1 MDRYVRPMKDSGIE
15 WIGKIPQNWLT
26 SKIKFYLYRREPRNP
41 GNMPVLSVYRDYGVV
56 PKDSRNDNHNV
67 TSYDTSNYKYVTIG
81 DLVIN
86 KMKAWQGSLAVSAYT
101 GIVSP
106 AYYVYHFKNTS
117 LNRKYFHYLI
127 RNCYKDEFKRL
138 STGIRDG
145 QWDLQSYDF
154 ENTTILIPP
163 LKEQQLIIEFLDKK
177 CGQIDKLLVRIN
189 DEIERLK
196 VYRNSLIIRTVIRGL
211 NPNVPMKDSG
221 IEWVGSIPE
230 SWGVVPLYKLF
241 NERKNK
247 NIAGREQNLL
257 SLSYGKIKR
266 RDINAKGGLLPAN
279 FNTYNIVEDG
289 DIIIRPTDLQNDQHS
304 LRTGL
309 VKEHGIITSAY
320 IDLAPLPNTNS
331 AYYHYLLHS
340 YDIEKVFY
348 NMGNGVRQGLNYS
361 EFSKLKVL
369 VPRDREMSNIV
380 NYLDQK
386 NSKLDSLVE
395 KKQQQLNLLKEYKNS
410 LIYEYV
416 TGKKQVP
423 KM

>member
-127 RNCYKDEFKRL
+127 RNRYKDEFKRL

-196 VYRNSLIIRTVIRGL
+196 VYRNSLIIRTVTKGL
-211 NPNVPMKDSG
+211 DLNVSMKDSG
-221 IEWVGSIPE
+221 IDWVGKIPKQWLTSKIKFYLYRNE
-230 SWGVVPLYKLF
+230 PRNPGNVQVLSVYREYGVVPKDSRDDNHNVTSSDTSNYKYVTKGDLVINKMKAWQGSLAVSEYTGIVSPAYYVYHF
-241 NERKNK
+241 KNAALDK
-247 NIAGREQNLL
+247 KYFHYLIRNCYRDEFRRL
-257 SLSYGKIKR
+257 STGI
-266 RDINAKGGLLPAN
+266 RDGQW
-279 FNTYNIVEDG
+279 
-289 DIIIRPTDLQNDQHS
+289 DLQAYDFEN
-304 LRTGL
+304 
-309 VKEHGIITSAY
+309 TS
-320 IDLAPLPNTNS
+320 I
-331 AYYHYLLHS
+331 
-340 YDIEKVFY
+340 
-348 NMGNGVRQGLNYS
+348 
-361 EFSKLKVL
+361 L
-369 VPRDREMSNIV
+369 VPPLKE
-380 NYLDQK
+380 
-386 NSKLDSLVE
+386 
-395 KKQQQLNLLKEYKNS
+395 QQQITNFLDKKCKYISNLIAEKRKQLNFLKEYKNS

-423 KM
+423 IV

>member
-154 ENTTILIPP
+154 ENTTILIQP

-177 CGQIDKLLVRIN
+177 CGKIDKLLSQIN
-189 DEIERLK
+189 DEIDTLK
-196 VYRNSLIIRTVIRGL
+196 KYQHSLIIRVVTKGL
-211 NPNVPMKDSG
+211 DSNVPTKDSG
-221 IEWVGSIPE
+221 IEWIGTMPE
-230 SWGVVPLYKLF
+230 KWNVVKGKFILTLLDRPTKKDDEVITCFRDGQVTL
-241 NERKNK
+241 RKNRRTDGFTISTKEIGYQGVDVGDLVVHAMDGFAGAIGISDSRGKASPVLNVMDSSENK
-247 NIAGREQNLL
+247 NYLKYYLRCCAYLGVFNAL
-257 SLSYGKIKR
+257 
-266 RDINAKGGLLPAN
+266 AKGIRVRTADTRWSTLAN
-279 FNTYNIVEDG
+279 LKF
-289 DIIIRPTDLQNDQHS
+289 
-304 LRTGL
+304 
-309 VKEHGIITSAY
+309 
-320 IDLAPLPNTNS
+320 PLPTKNEQK
-331 AYYHYLLHS
+331 
-340 YDIEKVFY
+340 DI
-348 NMGNGVRQGLNYS
+348 S
-361 EFSKLKVL
+361 
-369 VPRDREMSNIV
+369 D
-380 NYLDQK
+380 YLDQK
-386 NSKLDSLVE
+386 CAEIRALINEKNRQLD
-395 KKQQQLNLLKEYKNS
+395 LLTKYKNS
-410 LIYEYV
+410 LIFEYV

-423 KM
+423 QI

>member
-1 MDRYVRPMKDSGIE
+1 MKNSEITWIGEIPENWDIVPIYKLFSERKNKNSNGIE
-15 WIGKIPQNWLT
+15 KNLLSLSYGKIKRRNIYAKGGLLPESFNTYNIVEPGDIIIRPTDLQNDQHSLRTGLVKEHGIIT
-26 SKIKFYLYRREPRNP
+26 SAYICLAPISNTNSNYYQYL
-41 GNMPVLSVYRDYGVV
+41 L
-56 PKDSRNDNHNV
+56 H
-67 TSYDTSNYKYVTIG
+67 SYDIVKVFYNMGNGVRQGLNY
-81 DLVIN
+81 
-86 KMKAWQGSLAVSAYT
+86 
-101 GIVSP
+101 
-106 AYYVYHFKNTS
+106 
-117 LNRKYFHYLI
+117 R
-127 RNCYKDEFKRL
+127 EFSHLKVL
-138 STGIRDG
+138 LPS
-145 QWDLQSYDF
+145 Q
-154 ENTTILIPP
+154 
-163 LKEQQLIIEFLDKK
+163 KEQKRIANFLDKK
-177 CGQIDKLLVRIN
+177 CGQIDKLLTQIN
-189 DEIERLK
+189 DEIEQLK
-196 VYRNSLIIRTVIRGL
+196 FYRNRLIIRTVIRGL

-369 VPRDREMSNIV
+369 VPSGREMSNIV